1 MLQEKEND
9 LNEKEKEVKLDIL
22 LTTHFASR
30 SNAHSLSI
38 RQKKQQLSSIEKK
51 LQHQEELMNAEIQEL
66 SKFKESALDT
76 VETSI
81 KENEETFKTL
91 QLKEHLIR
99 VREQEIMARE

>member
-1 MLQEKEND
+1 
-9 LNEKEKEVKLDIL
+9 
-22 LTTHFASR
+22 
-30 SNAHSLSI
+30 
-38 RQKKQQLSSIEKK
+38 
-51 LQHQEELMNAEIQEL
+51 MNAEIQEL

-99 VREQEIMARE
+99 VREQEIMVREQSVHD